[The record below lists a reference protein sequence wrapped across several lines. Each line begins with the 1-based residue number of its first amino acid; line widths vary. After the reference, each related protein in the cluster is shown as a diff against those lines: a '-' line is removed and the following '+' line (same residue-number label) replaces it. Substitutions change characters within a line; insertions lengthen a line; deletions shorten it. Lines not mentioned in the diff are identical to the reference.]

1 MTNAEVD
8 MTLDDAVDEVLGLL
22 TGLDLSYAP
31 ELDRYRA
38 ITRQLN
44 RALRHNALE
53 NEWGFYSDWLD
64 LGTVSAGQREVALPN
79 KSRARII
86 GDDSC
91 RLLFPD
97 GRVARFVYFLPRDA
111 LPKYEHRR
119 GLWAAVV
126 RQTIWFSREI
136 TQEEQDDELAVHVP
150 VMREPKMFRL
160 PEAGKKVPVTVRR
173 QLIDFPYPDVVIS
186 RAAWYYAQADP
197 VMQPRAQT
205 LEEGY
210 KDLMYQLIERDTNH
224 TDTPYQNTFTLPLE
238 SGLVD
243 ESAYRIPLSDY

>member
-1 MTNAEVD
+1 M
-8 MTLDDAVDEVLGLL
+8 
-22 TGLDLSYAP
+22 
-31 ELDRYRA
+31 
-38 ITRQLN
+38 
-44 RALRHNALE
+44 
-53 NEWGFYSDWLD
+53 
-64 LGTVSAGQREVALPN
+64 
-79 KSRARII
+79 
-86 GDDSC
+86 
-91 RLLFPD
+91 
-97 GRVARFVYFLPRDA
+97 
-111 LPKYEHRR
+111 
-119 GLWAAVV
+119 
-126 RQTIWFSREI
+126 
-136 TQEEQDDELAVHVP
+136 HVP
-150 VMREPKMFRL
+150 VMPEPKMFRL

-243 ESAYRIPLSDY
+243 ESAYRIPLADY